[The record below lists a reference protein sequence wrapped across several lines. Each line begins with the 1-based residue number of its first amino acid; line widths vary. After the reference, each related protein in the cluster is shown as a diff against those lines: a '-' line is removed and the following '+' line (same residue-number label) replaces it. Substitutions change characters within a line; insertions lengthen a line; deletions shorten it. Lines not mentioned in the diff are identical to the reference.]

1 MPRGIP
7 TRTGVRVLA
16 ATMEGPLQNPSDG
29 IAPFTRLILDLR
41 GVCFVIERET
51 LMSLPE
57 SILLCLFPNGLVLA
71 DQGMEEPGDTTVQD
85 EHVYHVDVRCYFFS

>member
-1 MPRGIP
+1 MDG
-7 TRTGVRVLA
+7 T
-16 ATMEGPLQNPSDG
+16 LQNTDG

-71 DQGMEEPGDTTVQD
+71 DQGVDETGEPSMQGEQ
-85 EHVYHVDVRCYFFS
+85 VYHVDVRFPLTPV

>member
-1 MPRGIP
+1 MALPR
-7 TRTGVRVLA
+7 RGVAA
-16 ATMEGPLQNPSDG
+16 ATMDAPLQHPTDG
-29 IAPFTRLILDLR
+29 IAPFARLVLDLR

-71 DQGMEEPGDTTVQD
+71 DHNPDETGDSTLQD
-85 EHVYHVDVRCYFFS
+85 EHVYQVDVRAVADPV